1 MRHNSRGFLNNLA
14 IFLHKFK
21 KRSSHICKICKTV
34 FYKFTQILT
43 HISNSNNILLITAGD
58 VFKYVLKNVI
68 LGKQRMQQKL
78 KLECANFLGQTHQ

>member
-14 IFLHKFK
+14 IFLHNFK
-21 KRSSHICKICKTV
+21 KRSSHICKTV

-43 HISNSNNILLITAGD
+43 HISNSNNILLITAGA

-68 LGKQRMQQKL
+68 LGKQIMQQKTETRVCKFSGPDSSVTL
-78 KLECANFLGQTHQ
+78 